1 MRKLLIASHNQSKIH
16 DFFEIMKDFSFELTD
31 LAELGINQEVE
42 EDGET
47 FSENSLKKAKIYAHL
62 SGLLTL
68 ADDGGLEIPAL
79 DNAPGVRTRRW
90 ESNRP
95 LTDQELVEKILMK
108 MDGLTGDQRLAY
120 LKTVIT
126 IYDPKTNEYLQT
138 EGAVE
143 GKIVTEMP
151 DKISVGYPVRSIF
164 YLPEF
169 DKTYDQLT
177 KLERD
182 KINHRR
188 KAIANI
194 KSQLVKFI

>member
-1 MRKLLIASHNQSKIH
+1 MRKLLIASHNQGKIN
-16 DFFEIMKDFSFELTD
+16 DFFEIMEEFSFDLTSLSD
-31 LAELGINQEVE
+31 LGINQEVD

-47 FSENSLKKAKIYAHL
+47 FAENSLKKAKIYAHL

-79 DNAPGVRTRRW
+79 NNAPGVKTRRW
-90 ESNRP
+90 ESDRP
-95 LTDQELVEKILMK
+95 LTDQELVEKILTK
-108 MDGLTGDQRLAY
+108 MEGLSGKERLAY
-120 LKTVIT
+120 LKTIIT

-138 EGAVE
+138 EGVIE
-143 GKIVTEMP
+143 GEIITTMP

-169 DKTYDQLT
+169 NKTYDQLT

-188 KAIANI
+188 QAILNI